1 MVAVGR
7 RTSDEKAPAIERG
20 STCARDDGIFGGP
33 WLVQTPKN
41 GPKENRRT
49 PAHRPAVLRRG
60 LRWIVQGATAG
71 DRENRAAHPRSPR
84 RNRRR
89 RSAGRA
95 DRPARCDAQQLHGTG
110 RLAPAT
116 GRESE
121 RARRQGR

>member
-20 STCARDDGIFGGP
+20 NLRTGRWHLWRA
-33 WLVQTPKN
+33 LVSPDPEN
-41 GPKENRRT
+41 GPRENRRA

-84 RNRRR
+84 RKRRPQ
-89 RSAGRA
+89 SAARA
-95 DRPARCDAQQLHGTG
+95 DRPARRDAQQL
-110 RLAPAT
+110 
-116 GRESE
+116 
-121 RARRQGR
+121 